1 MTSII
6 KTKQAIVLK
15 EKANIELWNKN
26 YTSALNLFTEAL
38 ELDPENIEYHLSRAA
53 VYNLSG
59 LFSNAIK
66 ECKITL
72 EKGNKIRKEKS
83 KGLSKKEEEEEGE
96 DGEEEE
102 DGDGDEEIKEKKK
115 RKKEIEEIDSILSK
129 AYARMGS
136 AYLGANQLKES
147 RTCIES
153 AIVIQ
158 QCQEFDEM
166 LQMIDDLIDFST
178 TEAKNLFRLANDSYY
193 AKKYQEAIELYTEAI
208 EIDQRNNILFSNRSM
223 CFNKLKRYQE
233 ALEDAQKAIDIENRD
248 SHHSYLPR
256 YAKGNSLYFLGRY
269 QEALESYQDSLK
281 NKPDSPVLLKKI
293 KKTLLKLESSS
304 INKNKNNKNNTTT
317 TTTTLND
324 NNINNN
330 NNNENNE
337 ASSSSASSSSATI
350 NNNKNENNK
359 KVKKSKKQSK
369 QQIKELKP
377 QNPIQDQI
385 PTKSLS
391 SIISPPPLP
400 SSIDKSSNSI
410 ESNLETST
418 QLQEDYELTM
428 VPDPTSPSKQTF
440 VKTNNLQND
449 DNNDDEDD
457 GYDEN
462 VKLQQQQQQN
472 DGEID
477 KEDDDGDEDDQ
488 ENEDPFKDSSNK
500 QYEEKVN
507 KKEKKVVDNHNN
519 DKKKEKEEEE
529 EENKKKRSKVPLM

>member
-1 MTSII
+1 MTTII
-6 KTKQAIVLK
+6 KSKQALVLK
-15 EKANIELWNKN
+15 EKANVELWNKN
-26 YTSALNLFTEAL
+26 YTEALNLFTEAL
-38 ELDPENIEYHLSRAA
+38 ELDPDNIEYHLSRAA

-72 EKGNKIRKEKS
+72 EKGNKVRKEKS
-83 KGLSKKEEEEEGE
+83 KSLTSKEEEEEEEENGNE
-96 DGEEEE
+96 EGEESKEN
-102 DGDGDEEIKEKKK
+102 IEKKK
-115 RKKEIEEIDSILSK
+115 RKKEIEELDSILSK

-153 AIVIQ
+153 AIVLQ

-193 AKKYQEAIELYTEAI
+193 AKNYQEAIELYTEAI
-208 EIDQRNNILFSNRSM
+208 EIDQQNNILFSNRSM

-281 NKPDSPVLLKKI
+281 NKPESPVLLKKI
-293 KKTLLKLESSS
+293 KKTTLKLESTSTT
-304 INKNKNNKNNTTT
+304 NNNNKKKINNTTT
-317 TTTTLND
+317 TTTTAPATKND
-324 NNINNN
+324 
-330 NNNENNE
+330 NE
-337 ASSSSASSSSATI
+337 ASSSSSN
-350 NNNKNENNK
+350 NNNKKGK
-359 KVKKSKKQSK
+359 KNKKQSK

-377 QNPIQDQI
+377 QIPIKEQI
-385 PTKSLS
+385 KSSS
-391 SIISPPPLP
+391 SIVSPPPIA

-428 VPDPTSPSKQTF
+428 VPNPTSPSKPTF
-440 VKTNNLQND
+440 VKTNNLQNEEE
-449 DNNDDEDD
+449 DE
-457 GYDEN
+457 
-462 VKLQQQQQQN
+462 V
-472 DGEID
+472 
-477 KEDDDGDEDDQ
+477 
-488 ENEDPFKDSSNK
+488 DPFKNDSNK
-500 QYEEKVN
+500 EYEEKVN
-507 KKEKKVVDNHNN
+507 EKEKNKENKDITDDNDDN
-519 DKKKEKEEEE
+519 EKDEEEGEEEE
-529 EENKKKRSKVPLM
+529 EYQKKNPKVPAPSM

>member
-83 KGLSKKEEEEEGE
+83 KGLSKKEEEA
-96 DGEEEE
+96 EEEE
-102 DGDGDEEIKEKKK
+102 EEEEEEGDEEIKEKKK

-208 EIDQRNNILFSNRSM
+208 EIDQQNNILFSNRSM

-304 INKNKNNKNNTTT
+304 SSINKNKNKNNINTTTTTTT

-324 NNINNN
+324 DNKN
-330 NNNENNE
+330 NNE
-337 ASSSSASSSSATI
+337 ASSSSSTTNINNNNNEASSSSTTTT
-350 NNNKNENNK
+350 NNNNNNNNK

-369 QQIKELKP
+369 QQIKEPKP
-377 QNPIQDQI
+377 QVPIEDQI
-385 PTKSLS
+385 PTKS

-400 SSIDKSSNSI
+400 SLIDKSSNSI

-428 VPDPTSPSKQTF
+428 VPDPTSPSKPTF
-440 VKTNNLQND
+440 VKTNNLQNHD
-449 DNNDDEDD
+449 DDEDE
-457 GYDEN
+457 DEN
-462 VKLQQQQQQN
+462 IKLQHQQQS
-472 DGEID
+472 DEID
-477 KEDDDGDEDDQ
+477 KDDDDDDDQ
-488 ENEDPFKDSSNK
+488 ENEDPFKDSNK

-507 KKEKKVVDNHNN
+507 KKEKKVVDNYDN
-519 DKKKEKEEEE
+519 DIKQEKEEEE
-529 EENKKKRSKVPLM
+529 EENQKEHSKVPAM

>member
-6 KTKQAIVLK
+6 KTKQAVVLK

-83 KGLSKKEEEEEGE
+83 KGLSNKEEEEEDQDG
-96 DGEEEE
+96 DGEE
-102 DGDGDEEIKEKKK
+102 DGDEEIKEKKK

-304 INKNKNNKNNTTT
+304 INKNKNNNNKNNTTT
-317 TTTTLND
+317 TTSTLND
-324 NNINNN
+324 NDN

-337 ASSSSASSSSATI
+337 ASSSSTI
-350 NNNKNENNK
+350 NNNNENNK

-377 QNPIQDQI
+377 QNPIKDQI

-400 SSIDKSSNSI
+400 NSIDKSSNSI

-449 DNNDDEDD
+449 DNNDDD
-457 GYDEN
+457 YDEN
-462 VKLQQQQQQN
+462 VKLQQQQQQQN
-472 DGEID
+472 DGID

-488 ENEDPFKDSSNK
+488 EHEDPFKDSSNK

-507 KKEKKVVDNHNN
+507 KKEKKVVDNKN

-529 EENKKKRSKVPLM
+529 EDENKKKRSKVPAM

>member
-15 EKANIELWNKN
+15 EKANVELWNKN

-83 KGLSKKEEEEEGE
+83 KELTKE
-96 DGEEEE
+96 DGDEE
-102 DGDGDEEIKEKKK
+102 DGDEEDEEMKEKKK

-208 EIDQRNNILFSNRSM
+208 EIDQQNNILYSNRSM

-256 YAKGNSLYFLGRY
+256 YAKGNALYFIGRY

-304 INKNKNNKNNTTT
+304 TNKKKSNNNNNTTT
-317 TTTTLND
+317 TTTATTTTTTTNSND
-324 NNINNN
+324 
-330 NNNENNE
+330 NNE
-337 ASSSSASSSSATI
+337 ASSSSTTN
-350 NNNKNENNK
+350 NNNKNENEINNNK
-359 KVKKSKKQSK
+359 KGKKSKKQSK
-369 QQIKELKP
+369 QQVQDPKP
-377 QNPIQDQI
+377 QIPIEEQL
-385 PTKSLS
+385 PTTSS

-400 SSIDKSSNSI
+400 VSSIDKSSNSI

-428 VPDPTSPSKQTF
+428 VPDPTSPSNKPTF
-440 VKTNNLQND
+440 VKTNDLQNH
-449 DNNDDEDD
+449 
-457 GYDEN
+457 DEN
-462 VKLQQQQQQN
+462 IQLHQN
-472 DGEID
+472 DKI
-477 KEDDDGDEDDQ
+477 KKDDGDDNDNDQ
-488 ENEDPFKDSSNK
+488 ENEEDQDPFKDNSNK

-507 KKEKKVVDNHNN
+507 KKEKKGKKKLKKEKKDVNN
-519 DKKKEKEEEE
+519 DKKDVEHTG
-529 EENKKKRSKVPLM
+529 ENQKKGSKVPTM